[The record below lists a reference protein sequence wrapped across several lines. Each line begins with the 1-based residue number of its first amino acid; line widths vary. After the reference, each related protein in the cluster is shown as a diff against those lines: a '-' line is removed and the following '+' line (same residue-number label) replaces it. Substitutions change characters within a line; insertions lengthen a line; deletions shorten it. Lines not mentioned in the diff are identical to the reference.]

1 MADVITGQVTKLI
14 EPVEGESGETF
25 RLDWTSEDETVQL
38 TYRFV
43 LGQSGTIDRAGI
55 IERRI
60 MVPLFRHEAG

>member
-1 MADVITGQVTKLI
+1 MADVIVGQVVRMV

-55 IERRI
+55 IAQRI
-60 MVPLFRHEAG
+60 MVPLFQREAA